1 MKDPGAIGERI
12 RKARVARGLTQA
24 ELGKRIGVSQR
35 MVTYYEVRGVSPAP
49 ELIIK
54 LARVLVVPIEELL
67 GQKTPPKPPSDIPES
82 VHLWRRLKKLEQLQ
96 PNDRKTVLKMI
107 DVLARQ
113 PKRRAG

>member
-1 MKDPGAIGERI
+1 MKDPGAIGEKIRRARI
-12 RKARVARGLTQA
+12 ARGLTQA

-49 ELIIK
+49 ELLVK
-54 LARVLVVPIEELL
+54 LGRVLDVSVDELL
-67 GQKTPPKPPSDIPES
+67 GEKTRAKAPAGAPES

-107 DVLARQ
+107 DVLAGQ
-113 PKRRAG
+113 PKRRMG